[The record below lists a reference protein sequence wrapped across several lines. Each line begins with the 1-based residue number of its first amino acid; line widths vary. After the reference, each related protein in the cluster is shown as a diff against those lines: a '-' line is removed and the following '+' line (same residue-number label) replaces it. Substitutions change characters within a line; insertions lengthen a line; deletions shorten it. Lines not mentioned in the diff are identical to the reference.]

1 MSPEAQQVLTHVNRL
16 TRDLSDREKL
26 VRQRLDHYGGKHK
39 LRFASPE
46 FSDYFGDRF
55 KDFSDNWTA
64 PVVNA
69 PTERMNPLGIRLD
82 VDDDQP
88 GIAGVDSDEDG
99 DAVRGIDKDM
109 ERVWAANDCDRGFS
123 STAVIALAASRGY
136 ATVWGDRLDENTP
149 KVTFERPDQAIIRY
163 GENRQGRDGLRL
175 WRDDEHEYAVY
186 DDGGEYLWKFRRNA
200 VNRDGYTRSGLVMPG
215 TIGGWEARQPDS
227 DDVWPLPNPMG
238 ALSMVELSNMDL
250 LDPENPLSDIDGV
263 ISMQD
268 AINLIW
274 AYLMNGLDYASLPQR
289 IVTGA
294 EYPKVP
300 VLDQNGQKVGERVV
314 PLDELIKDRVLWIPS
329 KDAQTSEWTAA
340 RLDVFSAVI
349 ERAIEHI
356 AAQTRTPPH
365 YLIGKVANLSADAMT
380 AAETGLVSK
389 TEERIT
395 YINPGV
401 KGIYRLIALAQGD
414 ERKATACRSA
424 RVVWKDTQYRSL
436 AQKVDALAKAR
447 TMGFPFAW
455 IAEQYGL
462 EPAEVRRVLRMREAE
477 QRDTQLDDMIKKVEL
492 IGKQATAAGVLVRGG
507 WKEDASTEVVG
518 LPDLEHTGLLPVTVQ
533 SEEKA
538 AGLPGAAVNGTPVPA
553 GD

>member
-26 VRQRLDHYGGKHK
+26 VRQRLNHYGGKHK

-88 GIAGVDSDEDG
+88 GIAGVDSDEDA
-99 DAVRGIDKDM
+99 DAVRGIDKEM
-109 ERVWAANDCDRGFS
+109 ERVWAANECDRGFS
-123 STAVIALAASRGY
+123 STAVIALAAARGF
-136 ATVWGDRLDENTP
+136 ATVWGDRSDEDTP
-149 KVTFERPDQAIIRY
+149 RVTFERPDQAIIRY
-163 GENRQGRDGLRL
+163 GEQRQGRDGLRL

-186 DDGGEYLWKFRRNA
+186 DDGGSYLWKFRRNA

-215 TIGGWEARQPDS
+215 TVGGWEPRQPDS

-238 ALSMVELSNMDL
+238 TLSMVELSNMDL

-300 VLDQNGQKVGERVV
+300 VLDQNGQKVGERIV
-314 PLDELIKDRVLWIPS
+314 PLDELIRDRVLWIPS

-414 ERKATACRSA
+414 ARKARACRSA

-477 QRDTQLDDMIKKVEL
+477 QRDGQLDDILKKTEILGKKV
-492 IGKQATAAGVLVRGG
+492 TAYGALVRSGVE
-507 WKEDASTEVVG
+507 EDSAEDTVG
-518 LPDLEHTGLLPVTVQ
+518 LPDMDHTGLAPVTLQDRVK
-533 SEEKA
+533 S
-538 AGLPGAAVNGTPVPA
+538 AGYPTNGARPVPVA